1 MACVNRAHGK
11 TPCLDLYRMLN
22 YTDRVRVLME
32 DIVCRV
38 PALSF
43 IDMRE
48 VLVFARPGRTTAHGA
63 YATCHSLTVPDSEP
77 AYYFWRD
84 RRTGRLTRRSEWF
97 VVRTPRV
104 QVGRTRVKFLISVTL
119 PRFCDQTL
127 RGSRKEDLYAG
138 CENWVAKIDTM
149 VHELYHIDPRESGI
163 RTSVRGDGHPTAM
176 THTAQFLRD
185 VAAMVRQYL
194 ESRPDPITY
203 DFLRHGFSTLAHQHG
218 AVVATTFRTY
228 PSFPQ
233 RYRET
238 LGEQPRLPRAGHVV
252 PLAAR
257 RVTRLYTD
265 ADLEI
270 RQFLPHATR
279 RVIVAAA
286 PFVARGTSL
295 QLAGGVVTQRGLRHA
310 TGAVADCA
318 SARSSPVVCE
328 KPADSGFRER

>member
-1 MACVNRAHGK
+1 MRRLRRLMACVNRAHGE
-11 TPCLDLYRMLN
+11 TTCRALPRMLN
-22 YTDRVRVLME
+22 YTDRVRQLME
-32 DIVCRV
+32 DIVRRV

-48 VLVFARPGRTTAHGA
+48 VLVFARQGRTTAHGA

-97 VVRTPRV
+97 VMRTPHV
-104 QVGRTRVKFLISVTL
+104 QVGGTRVKSLISVTL

-127 RGSRKEDLYAG
+127 RGSRKEDVYED
-138 CENWVAKIDTM
+138 CENWVAKIDTIM
-149 VHELYHIDPRESGI
+149 HELYHIDPRDSGI
-163 RTSVRGDGHPTAM
+163 RKGVRSDGRPAAV
-176 THTAQFLRD
+176 THTAQFFRD

-194 ESRPDPITY
+194 DSRPDPNTY
-203 DFLRHGFSTLAHQHG
+203 EFLRHGFSTLAHQHG
-218 AVVATTFRTY
+218 AVAATTFRAY

-238 LGEQPRLPRAGHVV
+238 LGKQPRLPRAGHVV
-252 PLAAR
+252 PLAVP
-257 RVTRLYTD
+257 RVQPAYTD

-279 RVIVAAA
+279 RVIIGAIQ
-286 PFVARGTSL
+286 PGARGTYPRLVSGI
-295 QLAGGVVTQRGLRHA
+295 AAH
-310 TGAVADCA
+310 
-318 SARSSPVVCE
+318 RSSAP
-328 KPADSGFRER
+328 